1 MKFILIISTFEFNFE
16 LKKLESS
23 FETQT
28 QIQTWSSLLDVALEF
43 IPYE

>member
-1 MKFILIISTFEFNFE
+1 MKFILIISMFEFNFE

-23 FETQT
+23 FET